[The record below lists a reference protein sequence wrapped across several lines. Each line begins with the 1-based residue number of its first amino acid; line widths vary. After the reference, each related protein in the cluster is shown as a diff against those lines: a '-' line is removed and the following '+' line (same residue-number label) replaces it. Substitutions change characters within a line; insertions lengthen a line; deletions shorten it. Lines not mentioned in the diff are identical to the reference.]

1 MVIVT
6 AAWDRLGALVRRRR
20 EALGLSVK
28 DATAGRKISDTTWL
42 KLEGGEPI
50 QPAKLAQVPPAI
62 KWSTDSP
69 DRVLRGD
76 DPIELTAGPGGQPTG
91 HEGSEGWPA
100 ALEERWVRLETKVDS
115 VVRVLERLTGAPIPP
130 APDDVGE
137 RR

>member
-50 QPAKLAQVPPAI
+50 LRAKLAQVPPAI
-62 KWSTDSP
+62 RWTPDSP
-69 DRVLRGD
+69 DRVLAGA
-76 DPIELTAGPGGQPTG
+76 DPLELDADPEALREGHGGT
-91 HEGSEGWPA
+91 EGWPGW
-100 ALEERWVRLETKVDS
+100 LEEKFVRLETKVDA
-115 VVRVLERLTGAPIPP
+115 VVRVVEQMTGAPIQRSQ
-130 APDDVGE
+130 DDAGE